1 MIILKILHNRE
12 IRRRLAMKKRTSLV
26 LALGLTMGSVL
37 PITAAAK
44 TVPYNVTVTKE
55 AEQFG
60 KDAKVNW
67 KKGQTVPSF
76 VHGKLSTKAYKDK
89 AAIKQFLKENKG
101 RYQLDTAK
109 DLTLLDVQT
118 DELGSTHYNF
128 VQSVQGIPVDG
139 AKFKVHTDKN
149 GIITAVNGDVFP
161 EASSYFKGALKAQ
174 LTKDAALDQSWKA
187 IKVTKAETLTHAE
200 EGPTISAH
208 KVEDTVE
215 KVELVVYKK
224 GNEFNLAYKTNLQF
238 IQPYPA
244 NWVVYVDA
252 INGSVLDSYNAV
264 ADGTGVG
271 VLGDTKTLN
280 TYYSSG
286 TYYLYDITKPMAG
299 VIETRT
305 AKNRSLLPGSYS
317 VDPDN
322 IFNAASQRADVD
334 AHYYAGAVY
343 DYYKNTFN
351 RNSFDNN
358 GATIRST
365 VHYGRNYNNAFWNG
379 AQMVYGDGDGT
390 TFRSLSGALD
400 VVAHEITHAVTER
413 TAGLEYQYQSGALNE
428 SFSDVFGVFLDK
440 GDYLMG
446 EDVYTPNKAGD
457 ALRSLSSPSLY
468 GQPEH
473 MNNYVNTTSDN
484 GGVHTNSGIPNKA
497 AYLTISNLGT
507 AVSEKIYYRA
517 LTVYLA
523 PQSDFS
529 DARAALLAAAADLYG
544 SGSTQYNAVATSWSQ
559 VGVN

>member
-1 MIILKILHNRE
+1 
-12 IRRRLAMKKRTSLV
+12 MKKRTSLV
-26 LALGLTMGSVL
+26 LALGLTVGSVL

-44 TVPYNVTVTKE
+44 TEPYNVTVQKD
-55 AEQFG
+55 AMQFG
-60 KDAKVNW
+60 QDAKVHW
-67 KKGQTVPSF
+67 KQGQKVPSF

-89 AAIKQFLKENKG
+89 DAIKQFLKENKEL
-101 RYQLDTAK
+101 YQLDTAK

-118 DELGSTHYNF
+118 DELGSKHYNF

-139 AKFKVHTDKN
+139 AQFKVHTDKN
-149 GIITAVNGDVFP
+149 GIVTAVNGDVFP

-174 LTKDAALDQSWKA
+174 LSKDAALDKSWKS
-187 IKVTKAETLTHAE
+187 ITVTKAETLTNAE
-200 EGPTISAH
+200 AGPTGK

-215 KVELVVYKK
+215 KAELVVYKN
-224 GNEFNLAYKTNLQF
+224 GDQFNLAYKTNLQF

-252 INGSVLDSYNAV
+252 VNGNILKSYNAV

-271 VLGDTKTLN
+271 VLGDTKTIN

-286 TYYLYDITKPMAG
+286 TYYLYDITKPMTG

-305 AKNRSLLPGSYS
+305 AANQSRLPGNYT
-317 VDPDN
+317 VDADN
-322 IFNAASQRADVD
+322 NFNATGQRADVD
-334 AHYYAGAVY
+334 AHYYAGVVY

-358 GATIRST
+358 GATLRST

-379 AQMVYGDGDGT
+379 SQMVYGDGDGK

-400 VVAHEITHAVTER
+400 VVAHELTHAVTER
-413 TAGLEYQYQSGALNE
+413 TAGLQYQYQSGALNE
-428 SFSDVFGVFLDK
+428 SISDTFGVFLDK

-446 EDVYTPNKAGD
+446 EDVYTPNIAGD
-457 ALRSLSSPSLY
+457 ALRSLSNPKLY
-468 GQPEH
+468 GQPDN
-473 MNNYVNTTSDN
+473 MSGYVNTTSDN

-497 AYLTISNLGT
+497 AYLTISSLGT
-507 AVSEKIYYRA
+507 AVAEKIYYRA
-517 LTVYLA
+517 LTVYLT
-523 PQSDFS
+523 PTSNFS
-529 DARAALLAAAADLYG
+529 GARAALLAAAADLYG
-544 SGSTQYNAVATSWSQ
+544 SGSTQYNAVKSAWTQ

>member
-1 MIILKILHNRE
+1 
-12 IRRRLAMKKRTSLV
+12 MKKRTSLV

-37 PITAAAK
+37 PITVAAK
-44 TVPYNVTVTKE
+44 TIPYNVTVTKD
-55 AEQFG
+55 AAQFG

-76 VHGKLSTKAYKDK
+76 VHGKLSNKVYKDIDG
-89 AAIKQFLKENKG
+89 IKQFLKENKAL
-101 RYQLDTAK
+101 YQLDTAK
-109 DLTLLDVQT
+109 DLTLLDVET
-118 DELGSTHYNF
+118 DGLGSIHYNF
-128 VQSVQGIPVDG
+128 IQSIQGIPVDG

-149 GIITAVNGDVFP
+149 GIVTAVNGDVFP
-161 EASSYFKGALKAQ
+161 EASSNFKGALKAQ
-174 LTKDAALDQSWKA
+174 LSKDAALDKSWKS
-187 IKVTKAETLTHAE
+187 IKVTKEETITNAEA
-200 EGPTISAH
+200 GPTGKKI
-208 KVEDTVE
+208 EDTVE
-215 KVELVVYKK
+215 KAELVVYKN

-252 INGSVLDSYNAV
+252 VNGNILNSYNAV

-286 TYYLYDITKPMAG
+286 TYYLYDTTKPMTG
-299 VIETRT
+299 VIETLT
-305 AKNRSLLPGSYS
+305 AVNRSRLPGNYS

-322 IFNAASQRADVD
+322 NFNATSQRADVD
-334 AHYYAGAVY
+334 AHYYAGVVY

-351 RNSFDNN
+351 RNSFDNK
-358 GATIRST
+358 GATLRST

-400 VVAHEITHAVTER
+400 VVAHELTHAVTER

-428 SFSDVFGVFLDK
+428 SISDTFGVFLDK

-457 ALRSLSSPSLY
+457 ALRSLSNPGLY
-468 GQPEH
+468 GQPEN
-473 MNNYVNTTSDN
+473 MSGYVNTTSDN

-497 AYLTISNLGT
+497 AYLTISSLGT
-507 AVSEKIYYRA
+507 AVAEKIYYRA

-529 DARAALLAAAADLYG
+529 DARAALLAAASDLYG
-544 SGSTQYNAVATSWSQ
+544 SSSTQYNTVKSAWTQ

>member
-1 MIILKILHNRE
+1 
-12 IRRRLAMKKRTSLV
+12 MKKRTSLV

-44 TVPYNVTVTKE
+44 TVPYNVTVKKD
-55 AEQFG
+55 AAQFG

-67 KKGQTVPSF
+67 KKGQIVPSF
-76 VHGKLSTKAYKDK
+76 VHGKLSTKVYKDK
-89 AAIKQFLKENKG
+89 DAIKQFLKENKSL
-101 RYQLDTAK
+101 YQLDTDK

-128 VQSVQGIPVDG
+128 VQSIQGIPVDG
-139 AKFKVHTDKN
+139 AKFKVHTDKD
-149 GIITAVNGDVFP
+149 GIVTAVNGDVFP

-174 LTKDAALDQSWKA
+174 LSKDAALDQSWKS
-187 IKVTKAETLTHAE
+187 IKLTKAETLTNAE
-200 EGPTISAH
+200 AGPTGKKI
-208 KVEDTVE
+208 EDTVE
-215 KVELVVYKK
+215 KAELVVYKN
-224 GNEFNLAYKTNLQF
+224 GNQFNLAYKTNLQF

-252 INGSVLDSYNAV
+252 VNGNILNSYNAV

-286 TYYLYDITKPMAG
+286 TYYLYDTTKPMTG
-299 VIETRT
+299 VIETLTAVNRT
-305 AKNRSLLPGSYS
+305 RLPGNYS

-322 IFNAASQRADVD
+322 NFNATSQRADVD
-334 AHYYAGAVY
+334 AHYYAGVVY

-358 GATIRST
+358 GATLRST

-400 VVAHEITHAVTER
+400 VVAHELTHAVTER

-428 SFSDVFGVFLDK
+428 SISDTFGVFLDK
-440 GDYLMG
+440 EDYLVG

-457 ALRSLSSPSLY
+457 ALRSLSNPELY
-468 GQPEH
+468 GQPST
-473 MNNYVNTTSDN
+473 MSAYVNTTSDN

-497 AYLTISNLGT
+497 AYLTISSLGT
-507 AVSEKIYYRA
+507 AVAEKIYYRA
-517 LTVYLA
+517 LTVYLT
-523 PQSDFS
+523 PTSNFS
-529 DARAALLAAAADLYG
+529 GARAALLAAAADLYG
-544 SGSTQYNAVATSWSQ
+544 STSTQYNAVKSAWTQ

>member
-1 MIILKILHNRE
+1 
-12 IRRRLAMKKRTSLV
+12 MKKRTSLV
-26 LALGLTMGSVL
+26 LALGLTVGAIL
-37 PITAAAK
+37 PISAAAQ
-44 TVPYNVTVTKE
+44 TQSVVPYNVVVKD
-55 AEQFG
+55 ANQFG

-89 AAIKQFLKENKG
+89 TAIKQFLKENKAL
-101 RYQLDTAK
+101 YQLDTDK

-118 DELGSTHYNF
+118 DELGANHYNF

-149 GIITAVNGDVFP
+149 GIVTAVNGDVFP

-174 LTKDAALDQSWKA
+174 LSKADALDKAWKS
-187 IKVTKAETLTHAE
+187 INLTKKDTLTNAE
-200 EGPTISAH
+200 VDPTGK
-208 KVEDTVE
+208 KVEDTAE
-215 KVELVVYKK
+215 KAELVVYKK
-224 GNEFNLAYKTNLQF
+224 ANDFYLAYKTNLQF
-238 IQPYPA
+238 IQPYGA

-252 INGSVLDSYNAV
+252 VNGNILNSYNAV
-264 ADGTGVG
+264 ADGATTGSGYG
-271 VLGDTKTLN
+271 VLGDYKTFN
-280 TYYSSG
+280 TYFSNS
-286 TYYLYDITKPMAG
+286 TYYLYDVTKPMTG

-305 AKNRSLLPGSYS
+305 AQNRTLLPGNYS

-322 IFNAASQRADVD
+322 QFNAVSQGADVD
-334 AHYYAGAVY
+334 ANYFAGKVY

-358 GATIRST
+358 GATIRSS
-365 VHYGRNYNNAFWNG
+365 VHYSRNYNNAFWNG
-379 AQMVYGDGDGT
+379 QQMVYGDGDGVQ
-390 TFRSLSGALD
+390 FRPLSGALD
-400 VVAHEITHAVTER
+400 VVAHELTHAVTER

-428 SFSDVFGVFLDK
+428 SISDTFGVFLDK

-446 EDVYTPNKAGD
+446 EDVYTPQKSGD
-457 ALRSLSSPSLY
+457 ALRSLSNPTLY
-468 GQPEH
+468 GQPDN
-473 MNNYVNTTSDN
+473 MSKYVNTTSDN

-497 AYLTISNLGT
+497 AYLTINSLGT
-507 AVSEKIYYRA
+507 SVAEKIYYRA

-544 SGSTQYNAVATSWSQ
+544 SGSTQYNAVASAWSQ

>member
-1 MIILKILHNRE
+1 
-12 IRRRLAMKKRTSLV
+12 MKKRTSLV
-26 LALGLTMGSVL
+26 LALGLTMGTVV
-37 PITAAAK
+37 PITAAAQA
-44 TVPYNVTVTKE
+44 VPYNVTVTKD
-55 AEQFG
+55 ASQFG

-67 KKGQTVPSF
+67 KKAQAVPSF

-89 AAIKQFLKENKG
+89 AAVKQFLKENKSL
-101 RYQLDTAK
+101 YKLDSDK

-149 GIITAVNGDVFP
+149 GIVTAVNGDVFP
-161 EASSYFKGALKAQ
+161 EAANYFKGALKAQ
-174 LTKDAALDQSWKA
+174 LSKGVALEKAWKS
-187 IKVTKAETLTHAE
+187 INVTKEETITNAEA
-200 EGPTISAH
+200 GPTGA
-208 KVEDTVE
+208 KFEDTAE
-215 KVELVVYKK
+215 KAELVVYKK
-224 GNEFNLAYKTNLQF
+224 ANDFYLAYKTNLQF

-252 INGSVLDSYNAV
+252 VNGNVLNSYNAV
-264 ADGTGVG
+264 ADGATTGSGYG
-271 VLGDTKTLN
+271 VLGDYKTFN
-280 TYYSSG
+280 TYYSNS
-286 TYYLYDITKPMAG
+286 TYYLYDVTKPMSG

-305 AKNRSLLPGSYS
+305 ASSRTVLPGNYS

-322 IFNAASQRADVD
+322 QFNAVSQGADVD
-334 AHYYAGAVY
+334 ANYYAGKVY

-365 VHYGRNYNNAFWNG
+365 VHYSRNYNNAFWNG
-379 AQMVYGDGDGT
+379 SQMVYGDGDGT
-390 TFRSLSGALD
+390 TFRPLSGALD
-400 VVAHEITHAVTER
+400 VVAHELTHAVTER

-428 SFSDVFGVFLDK
+428 SISDTFGVFLDK

-457 ALRSLSSPSLY
+457 ALRSLSNPSLY
-468 GQPEH
+468 GQPEN
-473 MNNYVNTTSDN
+473 MSGYVNTTSDN

-497 AYLTISNLGT
+497 AYLTISSLGT
-507 AVSEKIYYRA
+507 SVAEKIYYRA

-523 PQSDFS
+523 PQSDFK
-529 DARAALLAAAADLYG
+529 DARASLLAAAADLYG
-544 SGSTQYNAVATSWSQ
+544 TGSSQYNAVASAWSQ
-559 VGVN
+559 VGVY

>member
-1 MIILKILHNRE
+1 
-12 IRRRLAMKKRTSLV
+12 MKKRTSLV
-26 LALGLTMGSVL
+26 LALGLTVGAVL
-37 PITAAAK
+37 PITAAAQ
-44 TVPYNVTVTKE
+44 TIPYNVTVKKD

-89 AAIKQFLKENKG
+89 DAIKQFLKENKSL
-101 RYQLDTAK
+101 YQLDTAK

-128 VQSVQGIPVDG
+128 VQSIQGIPVDG
-139 AKFKVHTDKN
+139 AKFKVHTDKS
-149 GIITAVNGDVFP
+149 GIVTAVNGDVFP
-161 EASSYFKGALKAQ
+161 EAASYFQGALKAQ
-174 LTKDAALDQSWKA
+174 LSKAAALEQSWKF
-187 IKVTKAETLTHAE
+187 IKLTKDETLTNAE
-200 EGPTISAH
+200 AGPDGK

-215 KVELVVYKK
+215 KAELVVYKN
-224 GNEFNLAYKTNLQF
+224 GNQFNLAYKINLQF

-252 INGSVLDSYNAV
+252 VNGNILNSYNAV
-264 ADGTGVG
+264 ADGSGVG

-286 TYYLYDITKPMAG
+286 TYYLYDITKPMTG
-299 VIETRT
+299 VIETLT
-305 AKNRSLLPGSYS
+305 AVNRSRLPGNYS

-322 IFNAASQRADVD
+322 NFNATSQRADVD
-334 AHYYAGAVY
+334 AHYYAGVVY

-358 GATIRST
+358 GATLRST

-400 VVAHEITHAVTER
+400 VVAHELTHAVTER

-428 SFSDVFGVFLDK
+428 SISDTFGVFLDK

-457 ALRSLSSPSLY
+457 ALRSLSN
-468 GQPEH
+468 PE
-473 MNNYVNTTSDN
+473 
-484 GGVHTNSGIPNKA
+484 
-497 AYLTISNLGT
+497 L
-507 AVSEKIYYRA
+507 
-517 LTVYLA
+517 
-523 PQSDFS
+523 
-529 DARAALLAAAADLYG
+529 
-544 SGSTQYNAVATSWSQ
+544 
-559 VGVN
+559 

>member
-1 MIILKILHNRE
+1 
-12 IRRRLAMKKRTSLV
+12 MKKRTSLV

-44 TVPYNVTVTKE
+44 TVPYNVTVKKD
-55 AEQFG
+55 AALFG

-67 KKGQTVPSF
+67 KKGQIVPSF
-76 VHGKLSTKAYKDK
+76 VHGKLSTKVYKDK
-89 AAIKQFLKENKG
+89 NAIKQFLKENKSL
-101 RYQLDTAK
+101 YQLDTDK

-128 VQSVQGIPVDG
+128 VQSIQGIPVDG
-139 AKFKVHTDKN
+139 AKFKVHTDKD
-149 GIITAVNGDVFP
+149 GIVTAVNGDVFP

-174 LTKDAALDQSWKA
+174 LSKDAALSQSWKS
-187 IKVTKAETLTHAE
+187 IKLTKAETLTNAE
-200 EGPTISAH
+200 AGPTGK

-215 KVELVVYKK
+215 KAELVVYKS
-224 GNEFNLAYKTNLQF
+224 GNQFNLAYKTNLQF

-252 INGSVLDSYNAV
+252 VNGNILNSYNAV

-271 VLGDTKTLN
+271 VLGDTKMLN

-286 TYYLYDITKPMAG
+286 TYYLYDTTKPMTG
-299 VIETRT
+299 VIETLTAVNRT
-305 AKNRSLLPGSYS
+305 RLPGNYS

-322 IFNAASQRADVD
+322 NFNATSQRADVD

-358 GATIRST
+358 GATLRST

-379 AQMVYGDGDGT
+379 SQMVYGDGDGT

-400 VVAHEITHAVTER
+400 VVAHELTHAVTER
-413 TAGLEYQYQSGALNE
+413 TAGLQYQYQSGALNE
-428 SFSDVFGVFLDK
+428 SISDTFGVFLDN
-440 GDYLMG
+440 GDYLIG
-446 EDVYTPNKAGD
+446 EDVYTPNQAGD
-457 ALRSLSSPSLY
+457 ALRSLSNPELY
-468 GQPEH
+468 GQPST
-473 MNNYVNTTSDN
+473 MSGYVNTTSDN

-497 AYLTISNLGT
+497 AYLTISSLGT
-507 AVSEKIYYRA
+507 AVAEKIYYRA
-517 LTVYLA
+517 LTVYLT
-523 PQSDFS
+523 PTSNFS
-529 DARAALLAAAADLYG
+529 GARAALLAAAADLYG
-544 SGSTQYNAVATSWSQ
+544 STSTQYNAVKSAWTQ

>member
-1 MIILKILHNRE
+1 MIIRG
-12 IRRRLAMKKRTSLV
+12 RLEMKKRTSLV

-37 PITAAAK
+37 PITAAAE
-44 TVPYNVTVTKE
+44 TIPYNVTFKKD
-55 AEQFG
+55 ASQFG

-76 VHGKLSTKAYKDK
+76 VHGKLSTKVYKDIDG
-89 AAIKQFLKENKG
+89 IKQFLKENKAL
-101 RYQLDTAK
+101 YQLDTAK
-109 DLTLLDVQT
+109 DLTLLNVET
-118 DELGSTHYNF
+118 DKLGSTHYNF
-128 VQSVQGIPVDG
+128 IQSIQGIPVDG

-149 GIITAVNGDVFP
+149 GIVTAVNGDVFP

-174 LTKDAALDQSWKA
+174 LSKETALDQSWKS
-187 IKVTKAETLTHAE
+187 IKVTKEETITNAEA
-200 EGPTISAH
+200 GPTGKKI
-208 KVEDTVE
+208 EDTVE
-215 KVELVVYKK
+215 KAELVVYKN

-252 INGSVLDSYNAV
+252 VNGNILNSYNAV

-286 TYYLYDITKPMAG
+286 TYYLYDITKPMTG

-305 AKNRSLLPGSYS
+305 AVNRSRLPGNYS

-322 IFNAASQRADVD
+322 NFNATSQRADVD
-334 AHYYAGAVY
+334 AHYYAGVVY

-358 GATIRST
+358 GATLRST

-379 AQMVYGDGDGT
+379 SQMVYGDGDGI

-400 VVAHEITHAVTER
+400 VVAHELTHAVTER

-428 SFSDVFGVFLDK
+428 SISDTFGVFLDK
-440 GDYLMG
+440 GDYLIG

-457 ALRSLSSPSLY
+457 ALRSLSNPGLY
-468 GQPEH
+468 GQPEN
-473 MNNYVNTTSDN
+473 MSGYVNTTSDN

-497 AYLTISNLGT
+497 AYLTISSLGT
-507 AVSEKIYYRA
+507 AVAEKIYYRA

-544 SGSTQYNAVATSWSQ
+544 SSSTQYNAVKSAWTQ

>member
-1 MIILKILHNRE
+1 MI
-12 IRRRLAMKKRTSLV
+12 IRRRLEMKKRTSLV
-26 LALGLTMGSVL
+26 LALGLTVGAVL
-37 PITAAAK
+37 PITAAAQ
-44 TVPYNVTVTKE
+44 TIPYNVTVKKD

-67 KKGQTVPSF
+67 KKGQSVPSF

-89 AAIKQFLKENKG
+89 DAIKQFLKENKSL
-101 RYQLDTAK
+101 YQLDTAK

-128 VQSVQGIPVDG
+128 VQSIQGIPVDG
-139 AKFKVHTDKN
+139 AKFKVHTDKS
-149 GIITAVNGDVFP
+149 GIVTAVNGDVFP
-161 EASSYFKGALKAQ
+161 EAASYFQGALKAQ
-174 LTKDAALDQSWKA
+174 LSKAAALEQSWKF
-187 IKVTKAETLTHAE
+187 IKLTKDETLTNAE
-200 EGPTISAH
+200 AGPDGK

-215 KVELVVYKK
+215 KAELVVYKN
-224 GNEFNLAYKTNLQF
+224 GNQFNLAYKTNLQF

-252 INGSVLDSYNAV
+252 VNGNILNSYNAV
-264 ADGTGVG
+264 ADGSGVG

-286 TYYLYDITKPMAG
+286 TYYLYDITKPMTG
-299 VIETRT
+299 VIETLT
-305 AKNRSLLPGSYS
+305 AVNRSRLPGNYS

-322 IFNAASQRADVD
+322 NFNATSQRADVD
-334 AHYYAGAVY
+334 AHYYAGVVY

-358 GATIRST
+358 GATLRST

-400 VVAHEITHAVTER
+400 VVAHELTHAVTER

-428 SFSDVFGVFLDK
+428 SISDTFGVFLDK

-457 ALRSLSSPSLY
+457 ALRSLSNPELY
-468 GQPEH
+468 GQPST
-473 MNNYVNTTSDN
+473 MSGYINTTSDN

-497 AYLTISNLGT
+497 AYLTISSLGT

-544 SGSTQYNAVATSWSQ
+544 SSSTQYNAVKSAWTQ

>member
-1 MIILKILHNRE
+1 
-12 IRRRLAMKKRTSLV
+12 MKKRTSLV
-26 LALGLTMGSVL
+26 LALGLTVGSVL

-44 TVPYNVTVTKE
+44 TVPYNVTVTKD
-55 AEQFG
+55 AAQFG

-76 VHGKLSTKAYKDK
+76 VHGKLSTKVYKDK
-89 AAIKQFLKENKG
+89 DAIKQFLKENKEL
-101 RYQLDTAK
+101 YQLDTAK

-128 VQSVQGIPVDG
+128 VQSIQGIPVDG

-149 GIITAVNGDVFP
+149 GIVTAVNGDVFP

-174 LTKDAALDQSWKA
+174 LSKDAALDKSWKS
-187 IKVTKAETLTHAE
+187 IKVTKEETITNAEA
-200 EGPTISAH
+200 GPTGEKI
-208 KVEDTVE
+208 EDTVE
-215 KVELVVYKK
+215 KAELVVYKN

-252 INGSVLDSYNAV
+252 VNGNILNSYNAV

-271 VLGDTKTLN
+271 VLGDTKTIN
-280 TYYSSG
+280 TNYSSG
-286 TYYLYDITKPMAG
+286 TYYLYDITKPMTG

-305 AKNRSLLPGSYS
+305 AGNKSRLPGNYS
-317 VDPDN
+317 VDADN
-322 IFNAASQRADVD
+322 NFNATSQRADVD

-343 DYYKNTFN
+343 DYYYNTFN

-358 GATIRST
+358 GATLRST

-400 VVAHEITHAVTER
+400 VVAHELTHAVTER

-428 SFSDVFGVFLDK
+428 SISDTFGVFLDK
-440 GDYLMG
+440 GDYLVG
-446 EDVYTPNKAGD
+446 EDVYTPNIAGD
-457 ALRSLSSPSLY
+457 ALRSLSNPSLY
-468 GQPEH
+468 GQPEN
-473 MNNYVNTTSDN
+473 MSGYVNTTSDN

-497 AYLTISNLGT
+497 AYLTISSLGT
-507 AVSEKIYYRA
+507 AVAEKIYYRA

-523 PQSDFS
+523 PQSNFS

-544 SGSTQYNAVATSWSQ
+544 SGSTQYNAVNSAWTQ